1 MPRRRTRP
9 KRSPDRAR
17 TTAPKHDTIAT
28 PPPTAEHFSVNP
40 VIKSMLLI
48 GVIFLIVIPSLP
60 HPLGTGLDASWAFG
74 LNMGHFDRMIFG
86 RDIVF
91 TYGPLGYLIFPTFPE
106 AEPWAVFAFAW
117 GSASVIAYALWKLC
131 RYAAHWTTMCL
142 YLGVFWVCSAFLFD
156 FPSEHIMAAIIAVS
170 LVVAARFEDKP
181 WFDLG
186 ILFFL
191 AGVALL
197 TKFNLGIIALLV
209 ALCFEASL
217 LWRHRSAGPV
227 LKPAAVALMIWLSTF
242 AGLYWMLEGTPWGL
256 AAFLRN
262 SVEIVRGYSDAMG
275 WPGPLWAAIAA
286 VLCCMVLICIPLAAS
301 EIRRIAWGIPPL
313 GVISFMCF
321 KSAMVRQDYIHTP
334 LFPFQIAMAALLL
347 VALAPTPRNRIVVG
361 VFAFA
366 SLALGITMVTQ
377 LAPAYLPSDLDR
389 LTGRAALRNLNGFLH
404 WKATLE
410 TWEANA
416 KQALTSDQL
425 PWEFRPY
432 VAGKRV
438 DAYPWE
444 IAMIRANH
452 LRWQPLPVI
461 QAYSAYTP
469 DLDLLNARKLEDA
482 SGPEEI
488 LLSWGAIDGH
498 HPFYETPHSWRALL
512 NWYDLQVA
520 SPNLYLLRRRSTARF
535 DPPVAAGNV
544 VVARWDQRITL
555 PTVGNDEALVMEA
568 DIEESLKGVLK
579 RTLFRS
585 PAVYVRPVFRSGLF
599 GTARVVRVNL
609 REGVI
614 VNFVPIG
621 LSDLRPIFSGGGKLV
636 GDRVASISFETD
648 APAEYDP
655 LIQVHWWRQRL
666 HDPAM

>member
-1 MPRRRTRP
+1 
-9 KRSPDRAR
+9 
-17 TTAPKHDTIAT
+17 
-28 PPPTAEHFSVNP
+28 
-40 VIKSMLLI
+40 
-48 GVIFLIVIPSLP
+48 VIFLIVIPSLP
-60 HPLGTGLDASWAFG
+60 PALGPGLDASWAFG

-86 RDIVF
+86 RDIIF
-91 TYGPLGYLIFPTFPE
+91 TYGPLGYLIVPTFPE

-117 GSASVIAYALWKLC
+117 GVALVTAYALWKLC
-131 RYAAHWTTMCL
+131 RRAAHWTTMCL
-142 YLGVFWVCSAFLFD
+142 YLGVFWVCSVFLFD
-156 FPSEHIMAAIIAVS
+156 FAAERLLAAIIAVAL
-170 LVVAARFEDKP
+170 LVATRFEDKP

-191 AGVALL
+191 AGIALL
-197 TKFNLGIIALLV
+197 TKFNLGIVALLV
-209 ALCFEASL
+209 ALCFEACL
-217 LWRHRSAGPV
+217 LWRYRSTMRLV
-227 LKPAAVALMIWLSTF
+227 LKPAAVVLMVGFSTL
-242 AGLYWMLEGTPWGL
+242 AGLYWMLEGTPWEL

-262 SVEIVRGYSDAMG
+262 SVEIARGYSDAMG
-275 WPGPLWAAIAA
+275 WPGPLWAAVAE
-286 VLCCMVLICIPLAAS
+286 VLSCIVLLIWAPLAAG
-301 EIRRIAWGIPPL
+301 EIRRIGWGIPPL
-313 GVISFMCF
+313 IVITFMCF
-321 KSAMVRQDYIHTP
+321 KSAMVREDYIHTP
-334 LFPFQIAMAALLL
+334 PFPFQIAMAALLL
-347 VALAPTPRNRIVVG
+347 VALAPTSRNRIVVG
-361 VFAFA
+361 SFAVA

-404 WKATLE
+404 WNATLE
-410 TWEANA
+410 AWEANA
-416 KQALTSDQL
+416 KQALTADRL
-425 PWEFRPY
+425 PPEFRPY

-444 IAMIRANH
+444 IAMIRANQ

-469 DLDLLNARKLEDA
+469 DLDQLNARKLEDA

-498 HPFYETPHSWRALL
+498 HPFYETPRSWRALL
-512 NWYDLQVA
+512 NWYDLQLA
-520 SPNLYLLRRRSTARF
+520 SPDLYLLRHRSNPRF
-535 DPPVAAGNV
+535 DPAVAAGKV
-544 VVARWDQRITL
+544 VVAHWDQRITL
-555 PTVGNDEALVMEA
+555 PTVGDDETLVMEA
-568 DIEESLKGVLK
+568 DIEESLKGALK

-614 VNFVPIG
+614 VNFVPIR

-636 GDRVASISFETD
+636 GDRVASVSFETD
-648 APAEYDP
+648 GPAEYDP
-655 LIQVHWWRQRL
+655 LIQIHWWRQRL